1 MQDKFNYIFALL
13 FLISIS
19 AFSRV
24 SAQESDSL
32 YHLNLDVGIGLSVHL
47 TDIDFEGQQSSQ
59 FMGTFRLMWEP
70 EHLLRLGI
78 ETGFIHLY
86 YLETKIFDTL
96 FGSTDV
102 ILNMS
107 SVPIMAIFA
116 MEVTENFEIIGGV
129 GGFIIISEVTS
140 FDNYV
145 LSKSWSNAYELG
157 ISYLHP
163 LNDKLKIGG
172 ELKSYYIS
180 RLENYDV
187 ALQLSIKYSLFSY

>member
-13 FLISIS
+13 LLISIS

-24 SAQESDSL
+24 SAQKSDSL
-32 YHLNLDVGIGLSVHL
+32 YHLNLDVGIGPSVHL